1 MYMQADFF
9 VFSRSQQMNL
19 YKFELVKGMMQMEL
33 MKKDIGKWVISQNL
47 DGYIL
52 SIDQEGRA
60 AVVKFFDGVQQKDR
74 IVQFENLILN
84 DEDKLQLQDLLAL
97 QELALDTN
105 DKKWFIDLSDQIAK
119 FKVEF

>member
-33 MKKDIGKWVISQNL
+33 IKKDIGKWVISQNL

-105 DKKWFIDLSDQIAK
+105 DKKWFVELSDQIAK

>member
-1 MYMQADFF
+1 MQADFF

-19 YKFELVKGMMQMEL
+19 HKFELVKGMMQMEL

-52 SIDQEGRA
+52 SIDVEGRA
-60 AVVKFFDGVQQKDR
+60 AVVKFFDGRLQKDR

-105 DKKWFIDLSDQIAK
+105 DKKWFDELSRQIAK

>member
-1 MYMQADFF
+1 MQADFF

-105 DKKWFIDLSDQIAK
+105 DKKWFIELSDQIAK

>member
-52 SIDQEGRA
+52 SIDQEEEQQLLNFLMVFSKRSDCSIR
-60 AVVKFFDGVQQKDR
+60 KFNTK
-74 IVQFENLILN
+74 
-84 DEDKLQLQDLLAL
+84 
-97 QELALDTN
+97 
-105 DKKWFIDLSDQIAK
+105 
-119 FKVEF
+119 